1 MKQQIKKEKNNILKK
16 LFIKLCRLLGYEII
30 DQSNF
35 RITTQERSLNENL
48 SIQGKKSITLPLGE
62 TKITRNVKELTVI
75 NTNVSATLASN
86 AIIDVDS
93 NQKPF

>member
-48 SIQGKKSITLPLGE
+48 SIQGNKSITLPLGE
-62 TKITRNVKELTVI
+62 IKITRKIHIYSIYLIHIFQIILFFI
-75 NTNVSATLASN
+75 NIL
-86 AIIDVDS
+86 
-93 NQKPF
+93 FF